1 MEHGVVPKI
10 WKVDYDFLISNYLD
24 KSLWKKSWNL
34 FAYKEHIF
42 TLSLASIDVYDDSI
56 CFHVKKNG
64 DFSESIWFYTRN
76 EDIRFLKRKI
86 NGAIFHLIESS
97 EEREIKE
104 TTGYEE
110 LENEQKEARKIYKQ
124 EAIDYLD
131 KKKIEDDEIRDL
143 YINHYVDKRDNYCIK
158 KQQYVD
164 YYKYNLCHDMY
175 VEFCKAT
182 KDESRLHTVER
193 NYHSGEKYIMEREI

>member
-1 MEHGVVPKI
+1 MEYGVVPKI

-42 TLSLASIDVYDDSI
+42 TLSLASIDLTVDSI
-56 CFHVKKNG
+56 GFRIKKNG
-64 DFSESIWFYTRN
+64 ELSESVWFYTRN
-76 EDIRFLKRKI
+76 ENIKFLKRKI
-86 NGAIFHLIESS
+86 NGAIFHLIEEY
-97 EEREIKE
+97 EENEIRC
-104 TTGYEE
+104 TDGYEK
-110 LENEQKEARKIYKQ
+110 LKNEQKEARKIYEQ
-124 EAIDYLD
+124 EAINYLD
-131 KKKIEDDEIRDL
+131 EEKIKDDEIRQL

-164 YYKYNLCHDMY
+164 YYKYNLYYEVY

-182 KDESRLHTVER
+182 NDESRLHTVER
-193 NYHSGEKYIMEREI
+193 NYHGEKCKTEMEI